1 MAELLLT
8 EGTIDEQ
15 FLKCLPLQK
24 AREDIGV
31 SLLANSSVH
40 LAMLLIKLNF
50 IFFSGHARSLPVL
63 WGIRTQFYPS
73 RM

>member
-1 MAELLLT
+1 MAEQLLT
-8 EGTIDEQ
+8 EFEGTIDEQ

-40 LAMLLIKLNF
+40 LAIDC
-50 IFFSGHARSLPVL
+50 S
-63 WGIRTQFYPS
+63 
-73 RM
+73 

>member
-1 MAELLLT
+1 MAEQLLI
-8 EGTIDEQ
+8 ERTIDEQ

-40 LAMLLIKLNF
+40 LAIN
-50 IFFSGHARSLPVL
+50 
-63 WGIRTQFYPS
+63 
-73 RM
+73 